1 MTVVRGVGGWGKR
14 RSDGETKRGPFSATS
29 ALLGVLRV
37 LLPRL
42 PIRMRISKRRRWALV
57 VGGLAVAGVVGAGL
71 WAYFA
76 FAWIFFVK
84 PGDGGPNLALTIT
97 HVAGA
102 SGGGDGAPGFADGV
116 GEAARLNKPIRLALA
131 TDGSI
136 IFADI
141 KNHAIRRVDA
151 EDRVT
156 TLAGGGGPEK
166 KGHKDGPASEA
177 MLNSPHGVAVRH
189 DGVIAVAEAG
199 NNTIRLL
206 TPVSTPTSPPTS
218 SDGPVTYTV
227 STLAGSPTEKGMRDG
242 PVEQA
247 LFNAPH
253 AVAWGPEGELYIA
266 DIGNARLRM
275 IEGGVGGVGGVC
287 STIAGTGRRGA
298 ADGGIDVGTLN
309 FPMDFALAADGSL
322 WIADAGSLTI
332 RRWSREEGLTTP
344 FPGLQLAMPHG
355 ITIVTGGQVPGEVIV
370 AELNGQRV
378 LGFDPASGAVRTL
391 CGTTE
396 KGIGE
401 GRLNRPAAVLAVGRT
416 VWIAD
421 LGNHRIATVELAE

>member
-1 MTVVRGVGGWGKR
+1 
-14 RSDGETKRGPFSATS
+14 
-29 ALLGVLRV
+29 
-37 LLPRL
+37 
-42 PIRMRISKRRRWALV
+42 MRISKRRKWALV

-84 PGDGGPNLALTIT
+84 PGDGGANLALTIT

-102 SGGGDGAPGFADGV
+102 SGGGDDAPGFVDGV
-116 GEAARLNKPIRLALA
+116 GGVGGAARLNKPIRLALA

-136 IFADI
+136 IVADI

-151 EDRVT
+151 EGRVT
-156 TLAGGGGPEK
+156 TLAGGPDK
-166 KGHKDGPASEA
+166 KGHKDGPADQA
-177 MLNSPHGVAVRH
+177 LLNSPHGVAVRH

-206 TPVSTPTSPPTS
+206 TPTSTPTTTPTS
-218 SDGPVTYTV
+218 DGAVAYTV

-253 AVAWGPEGELYIA
+253 AVAWGAEGELYIA

-275 IEGGVGGVGGVC
+275 IQDGVC
-287 STIAGTGRRGA
+287 TTIAGTGSRGA
-298 ADGGIDVGTLN
+298 TDGDLKTGTLN

-332 RRWSREEGLTTP
+332 RRWSREDGLTTP
-344 FPGLQLAMPHG
+344 FSGLQLAMPHG
-355 ITIVTGGQVPGEVIV
+355 ITIAQGGRVPGEVIV

-378 LGFDPASGAVRTL
+378 LGFDPVSGAVRTL

-396 KGIGE
+396 KGIGQ

>member
-1 MTVVRGVGGWGKR
+1 
-14 RSDGETKRGPFSATS
+14 
-29 ALLGVLRV
+29 
-37 LLPRL
+37 
-42 PIRMRISKRRRWALV
+42 MRISKRRRWALV
-57 VGGLAVAGVVGAGL
+57 VGGLAVAGVGAGL

-84 PGDGGPNLALTIT
+84 PGDGSANLALTIT

-102 SGGGDGAPGFADGV
+102 SGGGDGAPGFVDGV
-116 GEAARLNKPIRLALA
+116 GDTARLNKPIRLALA

-136 IFADI
+136 IVADI

-151 EDRVT
+151 EGCVT
-156 TLAGGGGPEK
+156 TLVGGGGGPDK
-166 KGHKDGPASEA
+166 KGHKDGPADQA
-177 MLNSPHGVAVRH
+177 LLNSPHGVAVRH

-206 TPVSTPTSPPTS
+206 TPTTTPTSTPTS
-218 SDGPVTYTV
+218 DGAVAYTV
-227 STLAGSPTEKGMRDG
+227 TTLAGSPTEKGMRDG

-253 AVAWGPEGELYIA
+253 AVAWGAEGELYIA

-275 IEGGVGGVGGVC
+275 IQDGVC
-287 STIAGTGRRGA
+287 TTIAGTGSRGA
-298 ADGGIDVGTLN
+298 TDGDLKTGTLN

-332 RRWSREEGLTTP
+332 RRWSREDGLTTP
-344 FPGLQLAMPHG
+344 FSGLQLAMPHG
-355 ITIVTGGQVPGEVIV
+355 ITIAQGGRVPGEVIV

-378 LGFDPASGAVRTL
+378 LGFDPVSGAVRTL